1 VQRYDNGTEY
11 VWFHVLLKNV
21 TLSTDKHGLK
31 RIVDPVNT
39 TQSQGNFTWVKAGF
53 VLILEDPRIASQKG
67 GGSTPAQASRAKQV
81 TLLCFGA
88 PGPLY
93 DHFKRLRK
101 ITSGDTIG
109 ADPYI
114 LLDIVFEELYKLL
127 DETAWSVSKVFGYNE
142 TVSKAF
148 HEREI
153 YPVSRH

>member
-53 VLILEDPRIASQKG
+53 VLKLEDSCIAFRKG
-67 GGSTPAQASRAKQV
+67 GGATQAQASGAKQV

-93 DHFKRLRK
+93 DHFKRLRR
-101 ITSGDTIG
+101 ITSSDTIG
-109 ADPYI
+109 RDPYI
-114 LLDIVFEELYKLL
+114 LLGIVFEELYKLL
-127 DETAWSVSKVFGYNE
+127 DETAWSVSIVFGHNE
-142 TVSKAF
+142 TVSKAIY
-148 HEREI
+148 EREI
-153 YPVSRH
+153 YQVSRH